1 MGMAKNKRDG
11 ANRRTGRRSS
21 GPITFFVAVIIVAL
35 GLIQLVSTFHAY
47 AINLSELNGLR
58 NQQAQLVE
66 HKRDLE
72 NQIRR
77 WDDKAYVTAQAR
89 DRLGFVFPDEEAIRV
104 LHPEAVTGGKDKDQ
118 DGSKGVRAPRKN
130 SLPWYQ
136 EMAYSFAKA
145 DQDPTADGSK
155 GSPGQQPGDGASSDG
170 SASPTG
176 SASPSGSSSPGGS
189 DGPSPS
195 EGGGA

>member
-104 LHPEAVTGGKDKDQ
+104 LHPEAVTGSKDKDQ
-118 DGSKGVRAPRKN
+118 AGSKGVRAPRKN

-145 DQDPTADGSK
+145 DQDPVGNRSK
-155 GSPGQQPGDGASSDG
+155 GSAGQQPGDGASPSVSAGPAG
-170 SASPTG
+170 SN
-176 SASPSGSSSPGGS
+176 SPGGS
-189 DGPSPS
+189 DSPSPS
-195 EGGGA
+195 KGGGAQ

>member
-11 ANRRTGRRSS
+11 ADRRTSRRSS
-21 GPITFFVAVIIVAL
+21 GPITFFVAVIVVAL

-47 AINLSELNGLR
+47 AINLSQLNGLR

-104 LHPEAVTGGKDKDQ
+104 LHPEAVTGSKDKDQ
-118 DGSKGVRAPRKN
+118 AGSKGVRAPRRN

-145 DQDPTADGSK
+145 DQDPVGNRSK
-155 GSPGQQPGDGASSDG
+155 GSAGQQPGDGAS
-170 SASPTG
+170 
-176 SASPSGSSSPGGS
+176 PSGSAGPVGSNSPGGS
-189 DGPSPS
+189 DSPSPS
-195 EGGGA
+195 KGGGAQ

>member
-1 MGMAKNKRDG
+1 MGMAKNKRGGGD
-11 ANRRTGRRSS
+11 RRTSSRSS
-21 GPITFFVAVIIVAL
+21 GPITFFVAIIIVAL

-66 HKRDLE
+66 HERDLE

-118 DGSKGVRAPRKN
+118 AGSRGVRAPRKN

-145 DQDPTADGSK
+145 DQNSAANGSK
-155 GSPGQQPGDGASSDG
+155 GSTGQQHGDGT
-170 SASPTG
+170 SPNE

-189 DGPSPS
+189 EGSSSS
-195 EGGGA
+195 EDGGGQ

>member
-1 MGMAKNKRDG
+1 MGMAKNKRGGGD
-11 ANRRTGRRSS
+11 RRTSRRSS
-21 GPITFFVAVIIVAL
+21 GPITFFVAIIIVAL

-104 LHPEAVTGGKDKDQ
+104 LHPEAVTGGKDQDQ
-118 DGSKGVRAPRKN
+118 AGSRGVRAPRKN

-145 DQDPTADGSK
+145 DQNSAANGSK
-155 GSPGQQPGDGASSDG
+155 GSTGQQHGDGT
-170 SASPTG
+170 SPNE

-189 DGPSPS
+189 EGSSSS
-195 EGGGA
+195 EDGGGQ

>member
-11 ANRRTGRRSS
+11 ADRRTSRRSS

-104 LHPEAVTGGKDKDQ
+104 LHPEAVTGSKDKDQ
-118 DGSKGVRAPRKN
+118 AGSKGVRAPRKN

>member
-1 MGMAKNKRDG
+1 MGMAKNRRDG
-11 ANRRTGRRSS
+11 TDRRTSRRSS

-104 LHPEAVTGGKDKDQ
+104 LHPEAVTGSKDKDQ
-118 DGSKGVRAPRKN
+118 AGSKGVRAPRRN

-145 DQDPTADGSK
+145 DQDPVGNRSK
-155 GSPGQQPGDGASSDG
+155 GSAGQQPGDGASPSVSAGPAG
-170 SASPTG
+170 SN
-176 SASPSGSSSPGGS
+176 SPGGS
-189 DGPSPS
+189 DSPSPS
-195 EGGGA
+195 KGGGAQ

>member
-1 MGMAKNKRDG
+1 MGMVKNKRGDG
-11 ANRRTGRRSS
+11 DRRTSKRSS
-21 GPITFFVAVIIVAL
+21 GPITFFVAIIIVAL

-118 DGSKGVRAPRKN
+118 AGSRGVRAPRKN

-145 DQDPTADGSK
+145 DQNSAANGSK
-155 GSPGQQPGDGASSDG
+155 GSTGQQHGDGT
-170 SASPTG
+170 SPNE

-189 DGPSPS
+189 EGSSSS
-195 EGGGA
+195 EDGGGQ

>member
-1 MGMAKNKRDG
+1 MGMAKNKRGGGD
-11 ANRRTGRRSS
+11 RRTSRRSS
-21 GPITFFVAVIIVAL
+21 GPITFFVAIIIVAL

-118 DGSKGVRAPRKN
+118 AGSRGVRAPRKN

-145 DQDPTADGSK
+145 DQNSAANGSK
-155 GSPGQQPGDGASSDG
+155 GSTGQQHGDGT
-170 SASPTG
+170 SPNE

-189 DGPSPS
+189 EGSSSS
-195 EGGGA
+195 EDGGGQ

>member
-1 MGMAKNKRDG
+1 MSMAKNKRDG
-11 ANRRTGRRSS
+11 ANRRTNRRSS

-89 DRLGFVFPDEEAIRV
+89 DRLGFIFPDEEAIRV
-104 LHPEAVTGGKDKDQ
+104 LHPEAVTGSKDKDQ
-118 DGSKGVRAPRKN
+118 AGSKGVRAPRKN

-145 DQDPTADGSK
+145 DQDPTADRSK
-155 GSPGQQPGDGASSDG
+155 GSTGQHPGDGAS
-170 SASPTG
+170 PNG
-176 SASPSGSSSPGGS
+176 SASPSGSNRPGGS
-189 DGPSPS
+189 DGSSPS
-195 EGGGA
+195 EGGEAQ

>member
-1 MGMAKNKRDG
+1 MTESKRSDVD
-11 ANRRTGRRSS
+11 RRTDRWSS

-104 LHPEAVTGGKDKDQ
+104 LHPEAVTGGKDKD
-118 DGSKGVRAPRKN
+118 DAGSKGVRAPRKN

-145 DQDPTADGSK
+145 DQDPAANRSK
-155 GSPGQQPGDGASSDG
+155 GSAGQHPGDGTSQK
-170 SASPTG
+170 G
-176 SASPSGSSSPGGS
+176 SASPSGSASPTGPSSPGGS
-189 DGPSPS
+189 GGPSPS
-195 EGGGA
+195 DGGGAQ

>member
-11 ANRRTGRRSS
+11 ADRRTSRRSA
-21 GPITFFVAVIIVAL
+21 GPITFFVAVIVVAL

-47 AINLSELNGLR
+47 AINLSQLNGLR

-104 LHPEAVTGGKDKDQ
+104 LHPEAVTGSKDKDQ
-118 DGSKGVRAPRKN
+118 AGSKGVRAPRRN

-145 DQDPTADGSK
+145 DQDEAGNRSK
-155 GSPGQQPGDGASSDG
+155 GSAGQQPGDGAS
-170 SASPTG
+170 
-176 SASPSGSSSPGGS
+176 PSGSAGPAGSNSPGGS
-189 DGPSPS
+189 DSPSPS
-195 EGGGA
+195 KGGGAQ

>member
-11 ANRRTGRRSS
+11 ADRRTSRRSS
-21 GPITFFVAVIIVAL
+21 GPITFFVAVIVVAL

-77 WDDKAYVTAQAR
+77 WEDKAYVTAQAR

-104 LHPEAVTGGKDKDQ
+104 LHPEAVTGSKDKDQ
-118 DGSKGVRAPRKN
+118 AGSKGVRAPRRN

-145 DQDPTADGSK
+145 DQDQAGNRSK
-155 GSPGQQPGDGASSDG
+155 GSAGQQPGDGAS
-170 SASPTG
+170 
-176 SASPSGSSSPGGS
+176 PSGSAGPAGSNSPGGS
-189 DGPSPS
+189 DSPSPS
-195 EGGGA
+195 KGGGAQ

>member
-11 ANRRTGRRSS
+11 ANRRTSRRSS

-89 DRLGFVFPDEEAIRV
+89 DRLGFIFPDEEAIRV
-104 LHPEAVTGGKDKDQ
+104 LHPEAVTGSKDKDQ
-118 DGSKGVRAPRKN
+118 AGSKGVRAPRKN

-145 DQDPTADGSK
+145 DQDPTADRSK
-155 GSPGQQPGDGASSDG
+155 GSTGQHPGDGAS
-170 SASPTG
+170 PNG

-189 DGPSPS
+189 DGSSPS
-195 EGGGA
+195 GGGGAQ

>member
-11 ANRRTGRRSS
+11 VNRRTSRRSS
-21 GPITFFVAVIIVAL
+21 GPITFFVAVIVVAL

-66 HKRDLE
+66 HKRELE

-118 DGSKGVRAPRKN
+118 AGSKGVRAPRRN

-145 DQDPTADGSK
+145 DQDPVGNRSK
-155 GSPGQQPGDGASSDG
+155 GSAGQQPGDGAS
-170 SASPTG
+170 
-176 SASPSGSSSPGGS
+176 PSGSAGPAGSNSPGGS
-189 DGPSPS
+189 DSPSPS
-195 EGGGA
+195 KDGGAQ

>member
-104 LHPEAVTGGKDKDQ
+104 LHPEAVTGSKDKDQ
-118 DGSKGVRAPRKN
+118 AGSKGVRAPRKN

-145 DQDPTADGSK
+145 DQDPAADRSK
-155 GSPGQQPGDGASSDG
+155 GES
-170 SASPTG
+170 SPTG
-176 SASPSGSSSPGGS
+176 SASPSASSSPGAS

-195 EGGGA
+195 GGGGAQ

>member
-1 MGMAKNKRDG
+1 MGMAKNKRGGGD
-11 ANRRTGRRSS
+11 RRTSRRSS
-21 GPITFFVAVIIVAL
+21 GPITFFVAIIIVAL

-77 WDDKAYVTAQAR
+77 WDDKAYVAAQAR

-118 DGSKGVRAPRKN
+118 AGSRGVRAPRKN

-145 DQDPTADGSK
+145 DQNSAANGSK
-155 GSPGQQPGDGASSDG
+155 GSTGQQHGDGT
-170 SASPTG
+170 SPNE

-189 DGPSPS
+189 EGSSSS
-195 EGGGA
+195 EDGGGQ

>member
-11 ANRRTGRRSS
+11 TNRRTSRRSS
-21 GPITFFVAVIIVAL
+21 GPITFFVAVIVVAL

-66 HKRDLE
+66 HKRELE

-118 DGSKGVRAPRKN
+118 AGSKGVRAPRRN

-145 DQDPTADGSK
+145 DQDPVGNRSK
-155 GSPGQQPGDGASSDG
+155 GSAGQQPGDGAS
-170 SASPTG
+170 
-176 SASPSGSSSPGGS
+176 PSGSAGPAGSNSPGGS
-189 DGPSPS
+189 DSPSPS
-195 EGGGA
+195 KGGEAQ

>member
-11 ANRRTGRRSS
+11 ADRRTSRRSS
-21 GPITFFVAVIIVAL
+21 GPITFFVAVIVVAL

-66 HKRDLE
+66 HKRELE

-104 LHPEAVTGGKDKDQ
+104 LHPEAVTGSKDKDQ
-118 DGSKGVRAPRKN
+118 AGSKGVRAPRRN

-145 DQDPTADGSK
+145 DQDPVGNRSK
-155 GSPGQQPGDGASSDG
+155 GSAGQQPGDGAS
-170 SASPTG
+170 
-176 SASPSGSSSPGGS
+176 PSGSAGPAGSNSPGGS
-189 DGPSPS
+189 DSPSPS
-195 EGGGA
+195 KGGGAQ

>member
-11 ANRRTGRRSS
+11 ADRRTSRRSS
-21 GPITFFVAVIIVAL
+21 GPITFFVAVIVVAL

-66 HKRDLE
+66 HKRELE

-118 DGSKGVRAPRKN
+118 AGSKGVRAPRRN

-145 DQDPTADGSK
+145 DQDPVGNRSK
-155 GSPGQQPGDGASSDG
+155 GSAGQQPGDGAS
-170 SASPTG
+170 
-176 SASPSGSSSPGGS
+176 PSGSAGPAGSNSPGGS
-189 DGPSPS
+189 DSPSPS
-195 EGGGA
+195 KGGEAQ

>member
-1 MGMAKNKRDG
+1 MGMAKNKRGSGD
-11 ANRRTGRRSS
+11 RRTSRRSS
-21 GPITFFVAVIIVAL
+21 GPITFFVAIIIVAL

-118 DGSKGVRAPRKN
+118 AGSRGVRAPRKN

-145 DQDPTADGSK
+145 DQNSAANGSK
-155 GSPGQQPGDGASSDG
+155 GSTGQQHGDGT
-170 SASPTG
+170 SPNE

-189 DGPSPS
+189 EGSSSS
-195 EGGGA
+195 EDGGGQ

>member
-11 ANRRTGRRSS
+11 GDRRTSRRSS

-35 GLIQLVSTFHAY
+35 GLIQLVSTFHTY

-89 DRLGFVFPDEEAIRV
+89 DRLGFIFPDEEAIRV
-104 LHPEAVTGGKDKDQ
+104 LHPEAVTGSKDKDQ
-118 DGSKGVRAPRKN
+118 AGSKGVRAPRKN

-145 DQDPTADGSK
+145 DQDPTADRSK
-155 GSPGQQPGDGASSDG
+155 GTTGQHPGDGAS
-170 SASPTG
+170 PNG

-189 DGPSPS
+189 DGSSTS
-195 EGGGA
+195 EGGGAQ

>member
-21 GPITFFVAVIIVAL
+21 GPITFFVAVIVVAL

-66 HKRDLE
+66 HKRELE

-118 DGSKGVRAPRKN
+118 AGSKGVRAPRRN

-145 DQDPTADGSK
+145 DQDPVGNRSK
-155 GSPGQQPGDGASSDG
+155 GSAGQQPGDGAS
-170 SASPTG
+170 
-176 SASPSGSSSPGGS
+176 PSGSAGPAGSNSPGGS
-189 DGPSPS
+189 DSPSPS
-195 EGGGA
+195 KGGGAQ

>member
-1 MGMAKNKRDG
+1 MGMAKNKRGGGD
-11 ANRRTGRRSS
+11 RRTSRRSS
-21 GPITFFVAVIIVAL
+21 GPITFFVAIIIVAL

-118 DGSKGVRAPRKN
+118 AGSRGVRAPRKN

-145 DQDPTADGSK
+145 DQNSAANGSK
-155 GSPGQQPGDGASSDG
+155 GSTGQQHADGT
-170 SASPTG
+170 SPNE

-189 DGPSPS
+189 EGSSSS
-195 EGGGA
+195 EDGGGQ

>member
-1 MGMAKNKRDG
+1 MGMAKNKRGGGD
-11 ANRRTGRRSS
+11 RRTSRRSP
-21 GPITFFVAVIIVAL
+21 GPITFFVAIIIVAL

-104 LHPEAVTGGKDKDQ
+104 LHPEAVTGGKDQDQ
-118 DGSKGVRAPRKN
+118 AGSRGVRAPRKN

-145 DQDPTADGSK
+145 DQNSAANGSK
-155 GSPGQQPGDGASSDG
+155 GSTGQQHGDGT
-170 SASPTG
+170 SPNE

-189 DGPSPS
+189 EGSSSS
-195 EGGGA
+195 EDGGGQ

>member
-1 MGMAKNKRDG
+1 MGMAKNKRGGGD
-11 ANRRTGRRSS
+11 RRTSRRSS
-21 GPITFFVAVIIVAL
+21 GPITFFVAIIIVAL

-118 DGSKGVRAPRKN
+118 AGSRGVRAPRKN

-145 DQDPTADGSK
+145 DQNSAANGSK
-155 GSPGQQPGDGASSDG
+155 GSTGQQHGDGTSPNE
-170 SASPTG
+170 SAG
-176 SASPSGSSSPGGS
+176 PSGSSSPGGS
-189 DGPSPS
+189 EGSSSS
-195 EGGGA
+195 EDGGGQ

>member
-1 MGMAKNKRDG
+1 MGMAKNKRGGGD
-11 ANRRTGRRSS
+11 RRTSRRSS
-21 GPITFFVAVIIVAL
+21 GPITFFVAIIIVAL

-66 HKRDLE
+66 HERDLE

-118 DGSKGVRAPRKN
+118 AGSRGVRAPRKN

-145 DQDPTADGSK
+145 DQNSAANGSK
-155 GSPGQQPGDGASSDG
+155 GSTGQQHGDGT
-170 SASPTG
+170 SPNE

-189 DGPSPS
+189 EGSSSS
-195 EGGGA
+195 EDGGGQ

>member
-11 ANRRTGRRSS
+11 GDRRTSRRSS

-66 HKRDLE
+66 HKRGLE

-104 LHPEAVTGGKDKDQ
+104 LHPEAVTGSKDKDQ
-118 DGSKGVRAPRKN
+118 AGSKGVRTPRKN

-145 DQDPTADGSK
+145 DQDPAANRGEGSA
-155 GSPGQQPGDGASSDG
+155 GQQPGDVSK
-170 SASPTG
+170 
-176 SASPSGSSSPGGS
+176 PSGSSSPTDANGS
-189 DGPSPS
+189 DGTGESAGPAGS
-195 EGGGA
+195 GGSSSSGG

>member
-1 MGMAKNKRDG
+1 MGMAKNKRGGGD
-11 ANRRTGRRSS
+11 RRTSRRSS
-21 GPITFFVAVIIVAL
+21 GPITFFVAIIIVAL
-35 GLIQLVSTFHAY
+35 GLIQLASTFHAY

-89 DRLGFVFPDEEAIRV
+89 DRLGFIFPDEEAIRV
-104 LHPEAVTGGKDKDQ
+104 LHPEAVTGGKDKDPA
-118 DGSKGVRAPRKN
+118 GSKGVRAPRKN

-145 DQDPTADGSK
+145 DQNSAANGSK
-155 GSPGQQPGDGASSDG
+155 GSTSQQHGDGT
-170 SASPTG
+170 SPNE

-189 DGPSPS
+189 EGSSSS
-195 EGGGA
+195 EDGGGQ

>member
-1 MGMAKNKRDG
+1 MGMAKNKRGSGD
-11 ANRRTGRRSS
+11 RRTSRRSS
-21 GPITFFVAVIIVAL
+21 GPITFFVAIIIVAL

-118 DGSKGVRAPRKN
+118 AGSRGVRAPRKN

-145 DQDPTADGSK
+145 DQNSAANGSK
-155 GSPGQQPGDGASSDG
+155 GSTGQQHADGT
-170 SASPTG
+170 SPNE

-189 DGPSPS
+189 EGSSSS
-195 EGGGA
+195 EDGGGQ

>member
-11 ANRRTGRRSS
+11 ADRRTSRRSS
-21 GPITFFVAVIIVAL
+21 GPITFFVAVIVVAL

-66 HKRDLE
+66 HKRELE

-104 LHPEAVTGGKDKDQ
+104 LHPEAVTGSKDKDQ

-130 SLPWYQ
+130 ALPWYQ

-145 DQDPTADGSK
+145 DQDQAGNRSK
-155 GSPGQQPGDGASSDG
+155 GSAGQQPGDGAS
-170 SASPTG
+170 
-176 SASPSGSSSPGGS
+176 PSGSAGPAGSNSPGGS
-189 DGPSPS
+189 DSPSPS
-195 EGGGA
+195 KGGGAQ

>member
-1 MGMAKNKRDG
+1 MGMAKNKRGGGD
-11 ANRRTGRRSS
+11 RRTSRRSS
-21 GPITFFVAVIIVAL
+21 GPITFFVAIIIVAL

-72 NQIRR
+72 DQIRR

-118 DGSKGVRAPRKN
+118 AGSRGVRAPRKN

-145 DQDPTADGSK
+145 DQNSAANGSK
-155 GSPGQQPGDGASSDG
+155 GSTGQQHGDGT
-170 SASPTG
+170 SPNE

-189 DGPSPS
+189 EGSSSS
-195 EGGGA
+195 EDGGGQ

>member
-11 ANRRTGRRSS
+11 ADRRTSRRSS
-21 GPITFFVAVIIVAL
+21 GPITFFVAVIVVAL

-47 AINLSELNGLR
+47 AINLSQLNGLR

-104 LHPEAVTGGKDKDQ
+104 LHPEAVTGSMDKDQ
-118 DGSKGVRAPRKN
+118 AGSKGVRAPRRN

-145 DQDPTADGSK
+145 DQDPVGNRSK
-155 GSPGQQPGDGASSDG
+155 GSAGQQPGDGAS
-170 SASPTG
+170 
-176 SASPSGSSSPGGS
+176 PSGSAGPVGSNSPGGS
-189 DGPSPS
+189 DSPSPS
-195 EGGGA
+195 KGGGAQ

>member
-1 MGMAKNKRDG
+1 MGMAKNKRGGGD
-11 ANRRTGRRSS
+11 RRTSRRSS
-21 GPITFFVAVIIVAL
+21 GPITFFVAIIIVAL

-118 DGSKGVRAPRKN
+118 AGSRGVWAPRKN

-145 DQDPTADGSK
+145 DQNSAANGSK
-155 GSPGQQPGDGASSDG
+155 GSTGQQHGDGT
-170 SASPTG
+170 SPNE

-189 DGPSPS
+189 EGSSSS
-195 EGGGA
+195 EDGGGQ

>member
-11 ANRRTGRRSS
+11 TDRRTSRRSS

-104 LHPEAVTGGKDKDQ
+104 LHPEAVTGSKDKDQ
-118 DGSKGVRAPRKN
+118 AGSKGVRAPRKN

-136 EMAYSFAKA
+136 EMAYSLAKA
-145 DQDPTADGSK
+145 DQEPAANGSRGSK
-155 GSPGQQPGDGASSDG
+155 GQRSGDGASPNG
-170 SASPTG
+170 SAGPTG
-176 SASPSGSSSPGGS
+176 SNSTGGPDS
-189 DGPSPS
+189 PSPS
-195 EGGGA
+195 KGGKAQ

>member
-11 ANRRTGRRSS
+11 ANRRTSRRSS

-66 HKRDLE
+66 HKHDLE

-89 DRLGFVFPDEEAIRV
+89 DRLGFIFPDEEAIRV
-104 LHPEAVTGGKDKDQ
+104 LHPEAVTGSKDKDQ
-118 DGSKGVRAPRKN
+118 AGSKGVRAPRKN

-145 DQDPTADGSK
+145 DQDPTADRSK
-155 GSPGQQPGDGASSDG
+155 GSTGQHPGDGAS
-170 SASPTG
+170 PNG

-189 DGPSPS
+189 DGSSPS
-195 EGGGA
+195 GGGGAQ

>member
-11 ANRRTGRRSS
+11 IDRRTSRRSS

-66 HKRDLE
+66 HKRELE

-118 DGSKGVRAPRKN
+118 AGSKGVRAPRRN

-145 DQDPTADGSK
+145 DQDPVGNRSK
-155 GSPGQQPGDGASSDG
+155 GSAGQQPGDGAS
-170 SASPTG
+170 
-176 SASPSGSSSPGGS
+176 PSGSAGPAGSNSPGGS
-189 DGPSPS
+189 DSPSPS
-195 EGGGA
+195 KDGGAQ

>member
-11 ANRRTGRRSS
+11 ADRRTSRRSS
-21 GPITFFVAVIIVAL
+21 GPITFFVAVIVVAL

-66 HKRDLE
+66 HKRELE

-104 LHPEAVTGGKDKDQ
+104 LHPEAVTGSKDKDQ
-118 DGSKGVRAPRKN
+118 AGSKGVRAPRRN

-145 DQDPTADGSK
+145 DQDPVGNRSK
-155 GSPGQQPGDGASSDG
+155 GSAGQQPGDGAS
-170 SASPTG
+170 
-176 SASPSGSSSPGGS
+176 PSGSAGPVGSNSPGGS
-189 DGPSPS
+189 DSPSPS
-195 EGGGA
+195 KGGGAQ

>member
-11 ANRRTGRRSS
+11 ADRRTSRRSS
-21 GPITFFVAVIIVAL
+21 GPITFFVAVIVVAL

-66 HKRDLE
+66 HKRELE

-118 DGSKGVRAPRKN
+118 AGSKGVRAPRRN

-145 DQDPTADGSK
+145 DQDPVGNRSK
-155 GSPGQQPGDGASSDG
+155 GSAGQQPGDGASPSVSAGPAG
-170 SASPTG
+170 SN
-176 SASPSGSSSPGGS
+176 SPGGS
-189 DGPSPS
+189 DSPSPS
-195 EGGGA
+195 KGGGAQ

>member
-11 ANRRTGRRSS
+11 ADRRTSRRSS
-21 GPITFFVAVIIVAL
+21 GPITFFVAVIVVAL

-104 LHPEAVTGGKDKDQ
+104 LHPEAVTGSKDKDQ
-118 DGSKGVRAPRKN
+118 AGSKGVRAPRRN

-145 DQDPTADGSK
+145 DQDQAGNRSK
-155 GSPGQQPGDGASSDG
+155 GSAGQQPGDGAS
-170 SASPTG
+170 
-176 SASPSGSSSPGGS
+176 PSGSAGPAGSNSPGGS
-189 DGPSPS
+189 DSPSPS
-195 EGGGA
+195 KGGGAQ

>member
-1 MGMAKNKRDG
+1 MGMAKNKRGGGD
-11 ANRRTGRRSS
+11 RRTSRRSS
-21 GPITFFVAVIIVAL
+21 GPITFFVAIIIVAL

-118 DGSKGVRAPRKN
+118 AGSRGVRAPRKN

-145 DQDPTADGSK
+145 DQNSAANGSK
-155 GSPGQQPGDGASSDG
+155 GSTGQQHGDGT
-170 SASPTG
+170 SPNE

-189 DGPSPS
+189 EGSSSSEDGG
-195 EGGGA
+195 EQ